1 MGVHQRRER
10 VFYIA
15 CYSQL
20 IFNDMNLDKLKEL
33 CNKFTVEVSF
43 NGFEPFTQ
51 KVIDAE
57 KMLLEIDTT
66 SDLSKEEFI
75 SNINKGN
82 YMTKEYE
89 SIFTSIKT
97 QGVFKTKGFENLS
110 GNAYI
115 ECKSLN
121 WL

>member
-1 MGVHQRRER
+1 
-10 VFYIA
+10 
-15 CYSQL
+15 
-20 IFNDMNLDKLKEL
+20 MNLDKLREL

-66 SDLSKEEFI
+66 SELSKEEFI
-75 SNINKGN
+75 ANINKGN
-82 YMTKEYE
+82 FMTPEYE
-89 SIFTSIKT
+89 SIFKSIKR
-97 QGVFKTKGFENLS
+97 QGVFKIKGYENLS

>member
-1 MGVHQRRER
+1 
-10 VFYIA
+10 
-15 CYSQL
+15 
-20 IFNDMNLDKLKEL
+20 MNLDKLREL
-33 CNKFTVEVSF
+33 CNKFTVEASF

-66 SDLSKEEFI
+66 SELPKEVFI
-75 SNINKGN
+75 SNINRGDF
-82 YMTKEYE
+82 MTKEYE
-89 SIFTSIKT
+89 SIFKSIKR
-97 QGVFKTKGFENLS
+97 QGTFKIKGYENLS

-115 ECKSLN
+115 ECNSLN

>member
-1 MGVHQRRER
+1 
-10 VFYIA
+10 
-15 CYSQL
+15 
-20 IFNDMNLDKLKEL
+20 MNLDKLKEL

-43 NGFEPFTQ
+43 NGIELFTQ

-57 KMLLEIDTT
+57 KMLLELDTT
-66 SDLSKEEFI
+66 SELPKEEFI

-82 YMTKEYE
+82 FMTPEYE
-89 SIFTSIKT
+89 SIFKSIKR
-97 QGVFKTKGFENLS
+97 QGTFKIKGYEKLS

-115 ECKSLN
+115 ECKSLT